1 MKNTRWIN
9 ISLVLLFSLIALPI
23 LAQQQDDMEVFRA
36 DLLTYVRGLSR
47 VSPDVMKRYGA
58 TDDTLA
64 RAEQSIAKLSPEEL
78 RAMKEQLDRVP
89 FWRDVPAIVAYT
101 SGKRSNI
108 PRPSDLARNLT
119 PAGISADAIRQPVLA
134 FVRSFKSIPA
144 ETVDPQ
150 YQQRIAR
157 VEALISNATPEE
169 LLSLSREIQARAPEW
184 NERVQAAMNHSGA
197 GLSKS
202 TSSSRSASM
211 IIQPN
216 SNCGQDFAGVICEIG
231 NIINDVVSF
240 FQHLPQ
246 YASDAFNSIKNIFTN
261 LVANLPGT
269 LAAAIQAL
277 GLNNVDWSQVAQTA
291 KTYIKLPCP
300 NTGTTLPG
308 FGRVGDLRTFTNFS
322 GTIGFAGNTIQ
333 DVMPSDILTS
343 LDAQALTTA
352 LNFPVQWLSR
362 CLENSWNQE
371 DGDNES
377 KHHDLVTEK
386 LDVQVSTRASQAS
399 LNSVQ
404 GQEVVLS
411 GDVAKIE
418 GKLDLLNTVADAIET
433 VSNRLDTTSL
443 RVETKIDNLQLQQ
456 GQTSDSLKDFRAQ
469 LLRMHI
475 EEDLQRSGSATMS
488 LFQLPQIVGGF
499 LEVSR
504 SIVEDTLAKRQAAG
518 VNITFASKF
527 LASAIQQL
535 GLKNYKAAYSDL
547 RRAYQNAIVSQ

>member
-1 MKNTRWIN
+1 
-9 ISLVLLFSLIALPI
+9 
-23 LAQQQDDMEVFRA
+23 
-36 DLLTYVRGLSR
+36 
-47 VSPDVMKRYGA
+47 
-58 TDDTLA
+58 
-64 RAEQSIAKLSPEEL
+64 
-78 RAMKEQLDRVP
+78 
-89 FWRDVPAIVAYT
+89 
-101 SGKRSNI
+101 
-108 PRPSDLARNLT
+108 
-119 PAGISADAIRQPVLA
+119 
-134 FVRSFKSIPA
+134 
-144 ETVDPQ
+144 
-150 YQQRIAR
+150 
-157 VEALISNATPEE
+157 
-169 LLSLSREIQARAPEW
+169 
-184 NERVQAAMNHSGA
+184 
-197 GLSKS
+197 
-202 TSSSRSASM
+202 M

-216 SNCGQDFAGVICEIG
+216 SSCSNDFAGVICEIG
-231 NIINDVVSF
+231 NIINDVVNF
-240 FQHLPQ
+240 FKNLPQ

-277 GLNNVDWSQVAQTA
+277 GLNNVDWTQVAQTA

-300 NTGTTLPG
+300 STGTTLPG

-377 KHHDLVTEK
+377 KHHDLVTQN
-386 LDVQVSTRASQAS
+386 LDVTVSSRASQAS
-399 LNSVQ
+399 LNGVQ
-404 GQEVVLS
+404 GQELVLS

-418 GKLDLLNTVADAIET
+418 GKLDLLNTAADAIET

-475 EEDLQRSGSATMS
+475 EEDLQRNGDGALS

-499 LEVSR
+499 LEMSR
-504 SIVEDTLAKRQAAG
+504 SIVEDTLAKRGAAG
-518 VNITFASKF
+518 VNLKSASKY

-547 RRAYQNAIVSQ
+547 RRAYQKATEGQ